1 MHAACCISAH
11 TTCAIFF
18 LATAWCALVLT
29 VASFFSCYEFL
40 NCFSKKN
47 MNPQLLPMESIQNLD
62 HEIQDHFVHYSSL
75 ICGDFSDLRESFF
88 FLFPPLAT
96 RLEGQESMLPKYP
109 KDDSTLCAVF
119 FSYTTC
125 QPTTPQDHM
134 TCIAKRITL
143 HPNKLYVLPSTTLF
157 ISPHPPGLHPTL
169 LTHTSLC
176 FLSEKENL
184 IDSYRERDEEPQAS
198 SYPFLLLKEQQ
209 GGAATPLRSLH

>member
-1 MHAACCISAH
+1 
-11 TTCAIFF
+11 
-18 LATAWCALVLT
+18 
-29 VASFFSCYEFL
+29 
-40 NCFSKKN
+40 
-47 MNPQLLPMESIQNLD
+47 
-62 HEIQDHFVHYSSL
+62 
-75 ICGDFSDLRESFF
+75 
-88 FLFPPLAT
+88 
-96 RLEGQESMLPKYP
+96 MLPKYP

-157 ISPHPPGLHPTL
+157 IPPHPPGLHPTL
-169 LTHTSLC
+169 LTHISR